1 MCDFGKNNF
10 EVRDVN
16 IHIDHETGRKFHID
30 KFFKFENDS
39 LGVIRAFRMNGK
51 PWFVGTDVAR
61 VLQYKNVSSVLVD
74 KIKKRNR
81 IAMTIADLQPML
93 MFRNTRKGYLSKIS
107 LINQFG
113 LYEIVSRCTFKNIE
127 HLQDWITE
135 DIIPSFMD
143 SESHIKIPTSKKE
156 LYLELSRVYSRAAEL
171 EEEREAAEAK
181 LGRRNNVR
189 VEKEGMDGALGTKE
203 APDECISQNNR
214 IFPIEDNG
222 ILIREVAIRLRQIGL
237 LVSEKM
243 LRYILRDVGFFT
255 KDSGSKGWFLAQ
267 YAESKGYGS
276 YRIYCDNMHP
286 NTKIRSKTVY
296 MTEEGYRWFADIMKR
311 RKDDFSKFGSIID

>member
-10 EVRDVN
+10 EVKDIN
-16 IHIDHETGRKFHID
+16 IHIDHETGEKFHID
-30 KFFKFENDS
+30 KFFKFKNDT

-61 VLQYKNVSSVLVD
+61 VLQYKNVSSVIVD

-81 IAMTIADLQPML
+81 VAMVIADLQPML

-143 SESHIKIPTSKKE
+143 SESNIKIPTSKKE
-156 LYLELSRVYSRAAEL
+156 LYLELSRVYSKAAEL

-181 LGRRNNVR
+181 LERRNNAR
-189 VEKEGMDGALGTKE
+189 VEKKGMDGVLETKE
-203 APDECISQNNR
+203 DRAECVSQNNR
-214 IFPIEDNG
+214 IFPIDGNG
-222 ILIREVAIRLRQIGL
+222 ILIREVASRLRQIGL
-237 LVSEKM
+237 LISERM

-255 KDSGSKGWFLAQ
+255 KDSGSKGWFLTQ
-267 YAESKGYGS
+267 YAEGKGYGY
-276 YRIYCDNMHP
+276 YRIYCNNMHP
-286 NTKIRSKTVY
+286 SNKIKSKTVY
-296 MTEEGYRWFADIMKR
+296 MTEEGYRWFFDIVKR
-311 RKDDFSKFGSIID
+311 EKDEFSKFGSVID